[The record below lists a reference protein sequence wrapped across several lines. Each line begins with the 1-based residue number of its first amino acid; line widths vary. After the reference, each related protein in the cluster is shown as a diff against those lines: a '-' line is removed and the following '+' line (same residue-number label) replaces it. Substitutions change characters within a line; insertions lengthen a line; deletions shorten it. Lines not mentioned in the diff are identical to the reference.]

1 MKREIKLEIEGSGF
15 KMVNVYANGMFIN
28 SYVDVEVE
36 EDEQYYYIN
45 KSKLH
50 ITLFDKEDTT
60 IKYLGE

>member
-1 MKREIKLEIEGSGF
+1 MRREIKLVVEGSGF
-15 KMVNVYANGMFIN
+15 KMVNVYVNNMFIN
-28 SYVDVEVE
+28 SYVDVEIE

-45 KSKLH
+45 KSNVH

>member
-1 MKREIKLEIEGSGF
+1 MRREIKLEVESSGF
-15 KMVNVYANGMFIN
+15 KMVNVYVNGMFIN

-45 KSKLH
+45 KSKVH

>member
-1 MKREIKLEIEGSGF
+1 MRREIKLEVEGSGF
-15 KMVNVYANGMFIN
+15 KMVNVYVNNMFIN

-45 KSKLH
+45 KSKVH
-50 ITLFDKEDTT
+50 ITLFSKEDTT